1 MPAERTLTM
10 KKTIRAAGTALIA
23 LATVSAV
30 AEPKDPTQS
39 DVIDSA
45 SKAITDLIIKPM
57 HQDLSDRM
65 MRGFAENGGAMAS
78 GAKTYLEK
86 RKIEEQIAYDEA
98 MKRKHAA
105 IVESKRCKVDCKP
118 RPIQECLKPNY
129 TIDDDVIGCSKGE
142 ITKSW

>member
-10 KKTIRAAGTALIA
+10 KKTIRAAGIALIA
-23 LATVSAV
+23 LATLSAV
-30 AEPKDPTQS
+30 AEPKAPTQS

-65 MRGFAENGGAMAS
+65 MRGFAENGGAMAP

-86 RKIEEQIAYDEA
+86 EKIAYDETI
-98 MKRKHAA
+98 KRKYSA
-105 IVESKRCKVDCKP
+105 IVESKLCKVDCKP
-118 RPIQECLKPNY
+118 RPTQEYLKPNY
-129 TIDDDVIGCSKGE
+129 ALAMTLSAVRKA
-142 ITKSW
+142 K

>member
-1 MPAERTLTM
+1 M
-10 KKTIRAAGTALIA
+10 KKTIRAAGIALIA
-23 LATVSAV
+23 LATLSAV

-45 SKAITDLIIKPM
+45 SKVITDLIIKPI

-65 MRGFAENGGAMAS
+65 MRGFAENGGAMAP
-78 GAKTYLEK
+78 GAKTYLEM

-98 MKRKHAA
+98 MKWKHAA
-105 IVESKRCKVDCKP
+105 IVEAKRCKVDCKP
-118 RPIQECLKPNY
+118 RPIQECLKPDY

>member
-1 MPAERTLTM
+1 M
-10 KKTIRAAGTALIA
+10 ALCDQTEQA
-23 LATVSAV
+23 L
-30 AEPKDPTQS
+30 DRN
-39 DVIDSA
+39 IN
-45 SKAITDLIIKPM
+45 
-57 HQDLSDRM
+57 LSP
-65 MRGFAENGGAMAS
+65 FVAENGGAMAP

-118 RPIQECLKPNY
+118 RPIQDCLKPDY

-142 ITKSW
+142 ATKSW